1 MIQENS
7 EGILDY
13 FKMKFKNIDVCEKG
27 INFKQILEN
36 EEKLKIKDLKELN
49 EIYKKHIHKHV

>member
-1 MIQENS
+1 
-7 EGILDY
+7 
-13 FKMKFKNIDVCEKG
+13 MKFKNIDVCEKG